1 MTVAFVCL
9 EYALEDNLPIYAG
22 GLGVLAG
29 DLILDTPPEDFQL
42 VGLGI
47 FYSHGFHAHHE
58 GGHIDLLPFGWDL
71 LKTNFSTRLGTD
83 EVWFQVWKKQFNKS
97 TVYLLDTNIPI
108 NKEEHRNITKH
119 LYGPSQETMFD
130 QQIILSFGIPKVLKF
145 ENISPDVYHL
155 NEGHTAMTIIA
166 LAQGKPE
173 NLAKVKKI
181 CVGTKHTVLTG
192 GGMHLK
198 KPEFTQKLAFL
209 ENEQVN
215 LDALFE
221 LGTSSVH
228 PEDFSTTNFLMR
240 YTRASNAVSVAHA
253 KAEKQLHPHSH
264 LIPITNGIN
273 KNRWQTSNL
282 SDLRNLSDAGDLK
295 LWEAHQKNKERMLE
309 FLEKQTGTKL
319 SLNTLTICWAR
330 RFVSYKRPD
339 LLFKNVDELTKITS
353 LFPSVQFIIAGQTNP
368 ADSEA
373 EDIKDQIRRILEEKS
388 LGGRI
393 CFLDNYNLEI
403 AKFLVSG
410 SDVWLN
416 TPTPGVEASGTSGM
430 KAGANGVLEFSTLD
444 GWVSEVNWDGI
455 GWMLQEANISQN
467 LFKVLETEIFPLYYK
482 VDQNGLPGEWIQR
495 MRQTMKIID
504 DHYTTKRVLQDYLEK
519 LYCSK

>member
-1 MTVAFVCL
+1 MKTIAYVCL

-71 LKTNFSTRLGTD
+71 LKTNFSTRLGAD
-83 EVWFQVWKKQFNKS
+83 EVWFQVWKKHFNKS

-108 NKEEHRNITKH
+108 NKEEYRNITKH
-119 LYGPSQETMFD
+119 LYGPSRETMFD
-130 QQIILSFGIPKVLKF
+130 QQIILGFGIPKILKF

-155 NEGHTAMTIIA
+155 NEGHTATTIIA

-173 NLAKVKKI
+173 NLAKVKQV

-192 GGMHLK
+192 GGMYLK
-198 KPEFTQKLAFL
+198 KPEFEEKLSFL
-209 ENEQVN
+209 EQRS
-215 LDALFE
+215 DLFN

-228 PEDFSTTNFLMR
+228 PEDFSTTKFLMR
-240 YTRASNAVSVAHA
+240 YTKISSAVSVAHA

-264 LIPITNGIN
+264 LVPITNGIN
-273 KNRWQTSNL
+273 KARWQTSNL
-282 SDLRNLSDAGDLK
+282 SNLSNLSDLSI
-295 LWEAHQKNKERMLE
+295 WEAHQKNKERMLE

-339 LLFKNVDELTKITS
+339 LLFKNIEELTKVTS
-353 LFPSVQFIIAGQTNP
+353 LFPSTQFVIAGQTNSK
-368 ADSEA
+368 DSDA
-373 EDIKDQIRRILEEKS
+373 EDIKDQIRRILEEKT
-388 LGGRI
+388 LGRRI

-403 AKFLVSG
+403 AKYLVSG

-430 KAGANGVLEFSTLD
+430 KAGINGALEFSTLD
-444 GWVSEVNWDGI
+444 GWMTEVNWKGI
-455 GWMLQEANISQN
+455 GWILEENNISQN
-467 LFKVLETEIFPLYYK
+467 LFKILETEIFPLYYK

-495 MRQTMKIID
+495 MRQTMKIIED
-504 DHYTTKRVLQDYLEK
+504 NYTTRRVLQDYLEK
-519 LYCSK
+519 LYKISN